1 MKGAKITM
9 GYEIKVYAWEDAMC
23 LVQILAAAGYTVKV
37 ASSEKIK
44 TLPSYIITY
53 KMDGAEWSEI

>member
-1 MKGAKITM
+1 M